1 MTWLVVLAEYMLQ
14 VENLLWLRRIILWDF
29 TDVFIEGKLFDFL
42 QELIFFAVLQVF
54 SRASN

>member
-42 QELIFFAVLQVF
+42 QKLIFFAVLQVF